1 MTGQHR
7 RRPHR
12 DRADRAGRLGR
23 SRTTRF
29 DVTPA
34 RLVTGLI
41 TERGV
46 LAADA
51 RGAGAGFPGA
61 RAAAE

>member
-1 MTGQHR
+1 VPDGS
-7 RRPHR
+7 
-12 DRADRAGRLGR
+12 AVANYG
-23 SRTTRF
+23 F

-46 LAADA
+46 LAADRA
-51 RGAGAGFPGA
+51 ALA
-61 RAAAE
+61 RAFSERVTA

>member
-1 MTGQHR
+1 MTIHR
-7 RRPHR
+7 
-12 DRADRAGRLGR
+12 ANE
-23 SRTTRF
+23 TTTFTCKAVNHGF

-46 LAADA
+46 CAPNEAAIMAMFGDL
-51 RGAGAGFPGA
+51 
-61 RAAAE
+61 ES

>member
-1 MTGQHR
+1 MTGR
-7 RRPHR
+7 T
-12 DRADRAGRLGR
+12 DDGRIETVTIVPDG
-23 SRTTRF
+23 SDVANYAF

-46 LAADA
+46 CAPSVEAIADM
-51 RGAGAGFPGA
+51 FPE
-61 RAAAE
+61 RASDEG